1 MQAKATN
8 GIYFVPVC
16 HIVAHLTEVWHI
28 VAHLIDFRNFVTSV
42 ASLLQYGTKRPEPSH
57 HSVTSVLLLLLYLRY
72 VCNLVTSV
80 DSLLL

>member
-1 MQAKATN
+1 M
-8 GIYFVPVC
+8 PVC
-16 HIVAHLTEVWHI
+16 HIVAHVIEVWHI
-28 VAHLIDFRNFVTSV
+28 VAHLIDFRNFVTDFRNFVTSV